1 MKNIKLIR
9 PCAFGNVAWTWKA
22 CSVCEQQLWTHLR
35 TDWADQIEDMWLAV
49 WVRSA
54 NNNKTLIVHTK
65 TAALQFT
72 VSTKCPSQNTIH
84 KSITSFF
91 SCVTAKEFSIHSICL
106 NSLLLKASNILAFFF
121 YYVRLLYPHT
131 FQQMRWSRGRKEQPS
146 QKNHNQ
152 SDTLGDWDLPLL
164 RKVRI
169 EINFWE

>member
-9 PCAFGNVAWTWKA
+9 PCAFSNVAWTWKA

-121 YYVRLLYPHT
+121 LLCQIIISTHFSTNEMKQRSKRTTFPKKSQSIRHFRRLGSA
-131 FQQMRWSRGRKEQPS
+131 FVKKS
-146 QKNHNQ
+146 
-152 SDTLGDWDLPLL
+152 
-164 RKVRI
+164 
-169 EINFWE
+169 